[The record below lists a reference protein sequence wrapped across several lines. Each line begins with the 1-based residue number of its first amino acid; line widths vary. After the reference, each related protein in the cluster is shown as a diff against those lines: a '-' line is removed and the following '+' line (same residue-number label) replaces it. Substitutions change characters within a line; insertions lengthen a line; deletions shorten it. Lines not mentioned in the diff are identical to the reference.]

1 MDSQHAVFIPEI
13 KIFPIRH
20 ATALLFIGDPSIL
33 RLMSRKECWACSK
46 YVSTVLQK
54 EEGHSG
60 AEVAQIKAGL
70 KKEDAIWMRDACF
83 C

>member
-1 MDSQHAVFIPEI
+1 MAFIPII
-13 KIFPIRH
+13 KIFPVGY
-20 ATALLFIGDPSIL
+20 AKALFFIGEPSIL
-33 RLMSRKECWACSK
+33 GLMSRKDCWACSK

-70 KKEDAIWMRDACF
+70 KNEDAIWMRDARF

>member
-1 MDSQHAVFIPEI
+1 LDSQHEAFIPEN
-13 KIFPIRH
+13 KIFPIRY
-20 ATALLFIGDPSIL
+20 AKPVFFIGGPSIL

-54 EEGHSG
+54 EKGDSG
-60 AEVAQIKAGL
+60 AEAVQIKAGL
-70 KKEDAIWMRDACF
+70 MKEDAIWMRDARF